1 MRLCRGKRRAARPA
15 LAPSSTLPTAHIAI
29 LQQWDARFES
39 SVYHL
44 AFHRLPH
51 EIDAKRAIK
60 QAFVKQGSL
69 ASRLKAAN
77 RLHVGFGLPNQ
88 E

>member
-1 MRLCRGKRRAARPA
+1 MRLSWEKAARRTVEPG
-15 LAPSSTLPTAHIAI
+15 PSSTLPTAHIAI